1 VEDVKFKADDLQ
13 AEGRQFIDDVLRA
26 ANADRPPHARDL
38 TVEDLCRWLP
48 ALVELVSTPE
58 VDPGV
63 RNVVRRLRG
72 YLREE

>member
-1 VEDVKFKADDLQ
+1 VEDTKFKLDDLQ
-13 AEGRQFIDDVLRA
+13 ADGRQFIDEVLGA
-26 ANADRPPHARDL
+26 ANADRPPGARDL
-38 TVEDLCRWLP
+38 TVEDLRRWLP

-58 VDPGV
+58 VDRGV